1 MPLKLKKG
9 YVDLS
14 YVDPFF
20 HKMENESDLDLSE
33 EFLSAIIKCVED
45 LSILITNGDPNI
57 ERTIEVNQNLNNAV
71 NCYREI
77 LNERAESKYQEQFRY
92 EEDANLNPDSESEWL
107 PKKKSKK
114 KETLNGKTKT
124 WYGHPRRH

>member
-1 MPLKLKKG
+1 MIEPKRIKKRKRKIVVDDDDLNENVPLKLKKS

-14 YVDPFF
+14 YIDPFF
-20 HKMENESDLDLSE
+20 HKVENESDFDFELSE

-57 ERTIEVNQNLNNAV
+57 ERTIDVNQNLNNAV

-77 LNERAESKYQEQFRY
+77 LDERAESKYQ
-92 EEDANLNPDSESEWL
+92 
-107 PKKKSKK
+107 
-114 KETLNGKTKT
+114 
-124 WYGHPRRH
+124 